1 MKILVADDNP
11 VSRELLR
18 ELLEAPGREILE
30 AAHGREALEVTIS
43 ARPDLV
49 LLDIHMPL
57 MDGFTVVQEIRQNP
71 ELARIRVVAVTA
83 YAMQGDRQR
92 ALDAGFDDHI
102 TKPIDGAALRTQIL
116 ALKKA
121 HTNDVSK

>member
-1 MKILVADDNP
+1 MKILIADDNP

-30 AAHGREALEVTIS
+30 AAHGCQALEIT
-43 ARPDLV
+43 AAEKPDLL

-57 MDGFTVVQEIRQNP
+57 MDGFGVVRQVRENP
-71 ELARIRVVAVTA
+71 ELANIRVVAVTA

-92 ALDAGFDDHI
+92 ALAAGFDDYI

-116 ALKKA
+116 ALEGKA
-121 HTNDVSK
+121 CQ

>member
-1 MKILVADDNP
+1 MKILIADDNP

-30 AAHGREALEVTIS
+30 AAHGCQALEIT
-43 ARPDLV
+43 AAEKPDLL

-57 MDGFTVVQEIRQNP
+57 MDGFGVVRQVRENP
-71 ELARIRVVAVTA
+71 ELANIRVVAVTA

-92 ALDAGFDDHI
+92 ALAAGFDDYI
-102 TKPIDGAALRTQIL
+102 TKPIDGASLRKQITALEEADAQ
-116 ALKKA
+116 
-121 HTNDVSK
+121 